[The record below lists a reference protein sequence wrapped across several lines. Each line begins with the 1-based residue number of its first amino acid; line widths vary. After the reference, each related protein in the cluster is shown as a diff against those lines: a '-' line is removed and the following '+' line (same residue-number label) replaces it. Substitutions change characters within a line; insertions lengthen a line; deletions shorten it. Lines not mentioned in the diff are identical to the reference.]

1 MPTSIRLPPA
11 IDKRLSSLATKTGR
25 SKAFYLREIIERGLE
40 DAEDTYLAVK
50 VLDRVRSGKEK
61 VFTLAEVEKSL
72 GMAD

>member
-40 DAEDTYLAVK
+40 DAEDTYLAAK

>member
-11 IDKRLSSLATKTGR
+11 IEKRLSSLATKTGR
-25 SKAFYLREIIERGLE
+25 SKAFYLREIIDRGLE
-40 DAEDTYLAVK
+40 DAEDTYLAAK

>member
-11 IDKRLSSLATKTGR
+11 IEKRLSSLATKTGR

-40 DAEDTYLAVK
+40 DAEDTYLAAK

>member
-11 IDKRLSSLATKTGR
+11 IEKRLSSLATKTGR